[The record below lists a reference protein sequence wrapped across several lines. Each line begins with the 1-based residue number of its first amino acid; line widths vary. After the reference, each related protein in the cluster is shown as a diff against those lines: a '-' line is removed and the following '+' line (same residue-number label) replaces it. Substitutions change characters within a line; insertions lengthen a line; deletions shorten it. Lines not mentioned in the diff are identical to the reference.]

1 MGIALAIRNWCLRDS
16 SFVLEQP
23 SYDKRPHNCYSVDGN
38 NLLWISCKPDEEY
51 SLEAA
56 TACAIVMRILLVDD
70 EARMAQ
76 AIRRGLRQAAY
87 AVDVA
92 RDGEDALYQASI
104 NDYDAVILDV
114 MLPKRNGFEVCRELR
129 AQGSRVPVLM
139 LTARDAVEDRI
150 GGLDTGAD
158 DYLTK
163 PFEFGELL
171 ARLRALLRR
180 GQELR
185 PAIIRVGDLEIDTR
199 GQRVSRGGRLIE
211 LTTKEYTLLE
221 YLARNAGKVVGREEI
236 SEHVW
241 DDTFDP
247 FSKLIEVY
255 INRLRR
261 KIDEPFGVPLIHT
274 RRGAGYELRVPPAE
288 DRIEAEHV

>member
-1 MGIALAIRNWCLRDS
+1 
-16 SFVLEQP
+16 V
-23 SYDKRPHNCYSVDGN
+23 
-38 NLLWISCKPDEEY
+38 
-51 SLEAA
+51 
-56 TACAIVMRILLVDD
+56 RILLVED
-70 EARMAQ
+70 EARLAR
-76 AIRRGLRQAAY
+76 AIKRGLREAAY

-92 RDGEDALYQASI
+92 ADGEDALYQASI

-114 MLPKRNGFEVCRELR
+114 MIPKRDGFEVCRELR
-129 AQGSRVPVLM
+129 AQGQRVPVLM

-150 GGLDTGAD
+150 EGLDTGAD

-180 GQELR
+180 GTELR
-185 PAIIRVGDLEIDTR
+185 PAVIKVADLEIDTR
-199 GQRVSRGGRLIE
+199 GQRARRDGHPIE
-211 LTTKEYTLLE
+211 LTAKEYALLE
-221 YLARNAGKVVGREEI
+221 YLARNAGKVVGRAEI

-241 DDTFDP
+241 DESFDP

-261 KIDEPFGVPLIHT
+261 KVDEPFGVPLIHT
-274 RRGAGYELRVPPAE
+274 RRGAGYVLRAE
-288 DRIEAEHV
+288 SEEESGGEDV

>member
-1 MGIALAIRNWCLRDS
+1 
-16 SFVLEQP
+16 
-23 SYDKRPHNCYSVDGN
+23 
-38 NLLWISCKPDEEY
+38 
-51 SLEAA
+51 
-56 TACAIVMRILLVDD
+56 MRILLVED
-70 EARMAQ
+70 EARMAR
-76 AIRRGLRQAAY
+76 AIRRGLREAAY

-92 RDGEDALYQASI
+92 RDGGDALYQAAI

-114 MLPKRNGFEVCRELR
+114 MIPRRDGFEVCRELR

-185 PAIIRVGDLEIDTR
+185 PTVIKVADLEIDTR
-199 GQRVSRGGRLIE
+199 GQRVRRGGRPIE

-221 YLARNAGKVVGREEI
+221 FLARNAGRVVGREEI

-261 KIDEPFGVPLIHT
+261 KVDEPFGAPLIHT
-274 RRGAGYELRVPPAE
+274 RRGAGYELRAPSGVEERDGE
-288 DRIEAEHV
+288 DV

>member
-1 MGIALAIRNWCLRDS
+1 
-16 SFVLEQP
+16 
-23 SYDKRPHNCYSVDGN
+23 
-38 NLLWISCKPDEEY
+38 
-51 SLEAA
+51 
-56 TACAIVMRILLVDD
+56 MRILLVED

-76 AIRRGLRQAAY
+76 VIKRGLREAAY

-114 MLPKRNGFEVCRELR
+114 MIPKLDGFQVCRELR
-129 AQGSRVPVLM
+129 AQGSRIPVLM

-180 GQELR
+180 GQELH
-185 PAIIRVGDLEIDTR
+185 PIVIEVGDLEIDTR
-199 GQRVSRGGRLIE
+199 GQRVRRSGRPIE

-221 YLARNAGKVVGREEI
+221 FLARNAGKVVGREEI

-261 KIDEPFGVPLIHT
+261 KVDEPFDMSLIHT
-274 RRGAGYELRVPPAE
+274 RRGAGYELSVPPDE
-288 DRIEAEHV
+288 DGIEAGNV